1 MLVVMNRTDRLV
13 AMVMYLQ
20 GRRVVT
26 ADELATHF
34 EVNVR
39 TIYRDVSALGEAGV
53 PIVGEA
59 GVGYSLVKGY
69 HLPPVMFTAEEAM
82 ALFIGGE
89 MVKRFADASMVAPM
103 DSALLKIRSVLPR
116 ERQDDL
122 ERLNRA
128 IAIYGAP
135 RLQSGLDQRTLLP
148 IQQAIVSRRVLRM
161 TYRAKGTTETTVRD
175 VEPLGITLHNGGW
188 YLVGW
193 CRLRRDF
200 RHFKLERLRS
210 LDVLSER
217 FEMRPDFSLR
227 AHLESQMR
235 AEETVTVRVWFSVDA
250 MERVRRESFT
260 GIVTEKATAD
270 GCELELRTFSLEWL
284 ANWLLSFG
292 DNAEALAPARLR
304 LLVLER
310 ALAVADR
317 YRRPGRPVRAAVPD
331 RAEMVEVS

>member
-1 MLVVMNRTDRLV
+1 
-13 AMVMYLQ
+13 
-20 GRRVVT
+20 
-26 ADELATHF
+26 
-34 EVNVR
+34 
-39 TIYRDVSALGEAGV
+39 
-53 PIVGEA
+53 
-59 GVGYSLVKGY
+59 
-69 HLPPVMFTAEEAM
+69 
-82 ALFIGGE
+82 
-89 MVKRFADASMVAPM
+89 
-103 DSALLKIRSVLPR
+103 
-116 ERQDDL
+116 
-122 ERLNRA
+122 
-128 IAIYGAP
+128 
-135 RLQSGLDQRTLLP
+135 
-148 IQQAIVSRRVLRM
+148 
-161 TYRAKGTTETTVRD
+161 
-175 VEPLGITLHNGGW
+175 
-188 YLVGW
+188 
-193 CRLRRDF
+193 LRRDF